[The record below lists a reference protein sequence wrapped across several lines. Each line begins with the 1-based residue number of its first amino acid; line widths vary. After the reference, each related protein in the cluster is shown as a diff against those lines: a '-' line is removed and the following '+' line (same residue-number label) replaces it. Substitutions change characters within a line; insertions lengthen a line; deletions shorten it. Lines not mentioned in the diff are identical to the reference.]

1 MNFWLSIEM
10 SEFLPDRV
18 SWENWGELFLDLNL
32 WRPVVARICAATA
45 VTPASHVEAGF
56 PGGCAVFVVD
66 RQVVV
71 KLFPP
76 MMAQDFYREREVYGL
91 LDGRLP
97 HLPRLLGEGIY
108 HDRID
113 WPYLLL
119 EFREGE
125 AIREVFDEITAA
137 NRLVIAGE
145 LGAMLRILHD
155 TAVDQ
160 VTAFDPSPAAWAQ
173 FIALRRAN
181 CMAEVR
187 QKNILSEKVVA
198 ELEIFIGDID
208 LAVKRPVL
216 INADLTEDHLLL
228 IKRDSQ
234 WHISALID
242 WADAEVGAPEYEWI
256 ALWFGLC
263 QRDGAMFRE
272 IMRVYDPGWRP
283 DESFLG
289 RVMAYTLLHRF
300 GAGIIEHVLGQDGR
314 PSIYSLPEL
323 QAQLWGNLHRQPTI
337 RP

>member
-1 MNFWLSIEM
+1 M

-45 VTPASHVEAGF
+45 VAHASHIEAGF

-71 KLFPP
+71 KLYPP
-76 MMAQDFYREREVYGL
+76 MMEQDFYREREVYGL

-97 HLPRLLGEGIY
+97 HLPRLLGDGVY
-108 HDRID
+108 HDQID

-137 NRLVIAGE
+137 NRLVIASE
-145 LGAMLRILHD
+145 LGAMLRILHE
-155 TAVDQ
+155 TAVDH
-160 VTAFDPSPAAWAQ
+160 TTTFDPTPTAWAT
-173 FIALRRAN
+173 FLAGRRAA
-181 CMAEVR
+181 CLDEFRRETYLPEAV
-187 QKNILSEKVVA
+187 LA
-198 ELEIFIGDID
+198 ELERFIQEID
-208 LAVKRPVL
+208 LGVKRPIL

-228 IKRDSQ
+228 IKRDNQ

-272 IMRVYDPGWRP
+272 IMRVYDPGWRL
-283 DESFLG
+283 DDAFLG
-289 RVMAYTLLHRF
+289 RVMAYTVLHRF
-300 GAGIIEHVLGQDGR
+300 GAGIVEHVLAQDGR
-314 PSIYSLPEL
+314 PPIHSLADLRE
-323 QAQLWGNLHRQPTI
+323 QLWGNLGGKVT
-337 RP
+337 